1 MKLSFT
7 GLVTLAALAVCFPAA
22 ASAATVDGASSASPW
37 VFQAVPL
44 PAAATNASLPAVS
57 CTSATSCTA
66 VGARY
71 RRAGPRQ
78 QVREAAL
85 AEHWDGSA
93 WSIEHTRSRPAGVG
107 PMSRPGCRARR
118 R

>member
-7 GLVTLAALAVCFPAA
+7 GLVPLAALAICFPAA
-22 ASAATVDGASSASPW
+22 ASAATVNGASSVLPW

-71 RRAGPRQ
+71 RRAGRGSKRGKRRWPSGGT
-78 QVREAAL
+78 AA
-85 AEHWDGSA
+85 
-93 WSIEHTRSRPAGVG
+93 PG
-107 PMSRPGCRARR
+107 PCSKPPSLHAIRC
-118 R
+118 